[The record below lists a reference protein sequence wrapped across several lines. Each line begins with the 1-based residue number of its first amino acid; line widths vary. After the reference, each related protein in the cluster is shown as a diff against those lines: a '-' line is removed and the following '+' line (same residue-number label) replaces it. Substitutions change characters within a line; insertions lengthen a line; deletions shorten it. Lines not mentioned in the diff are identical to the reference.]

1 MVSVAGQGGEV
12 SGVPSAEVLRLRP
25 RGPLPGGGPRNQCH
39 GCVWCCVML
48 EVEVPQ
54 AGADGQ
60 PLPERRVKAR
70 DEPCPWIG
78 VVGGVLGCSIH
89 GHQNRSWACDAYEC
103 PELYRLRE
111 QYQPWS
117 G

>member
-1 MVSVAGQGGEV
+1 MAGQGEEGGV
-12 SGVPSAEVLRLRP
+12 VPSAQILRLRP
-25 RGPLPGGGPRNQCH
+25 RGPFPGGGPQNPCH

-54 AGADGQ
+54 SGEDGQ
-60 PLPERRVKAR
+60 PLPERQLKAR

-78 VVGGVLGCSIH
+78 LMEGGILGCTIH
-89 GHQNRSWACDAYEC
+89 EHENRPWACSTYEC
-103 PELYRLRE
+103 PELYHTRE
-111 QYQPWS
+111 QYQPWT